1 VSATAT
7 ATSRAP
13 SGAKHPGR
21 FTAVLAALPEELVA
35 LRERAC
41 LTHTVQLGAVRV
53 HCGSLGR
60 FPLLIAATGDGAVR
74 AERGARAVLGHF
86 AVGRLITLGV
96 AGGLTPGLRAGS
108 LIVPSE
114 VRDGG
119 GAAPAP
125 DSTWIRHALTCRQ
138 VASGRIF
145 SADRVLGDPA
155 SKAAVRAT
163 LPGEIPSAVDLES
176 ASYAR
181 VAAEHG
187 VPYLIARVVLDP
199 ADEALPL
206 DFSRFADAEGGVRR
220 VRVLWHAALRPHLV
234 RSLWETRRRVRH
246 ASARLAGFVEELLA

>member
-1 VSATAT
+1 MNASAPVASGVLGGAT
-7 ATSRAP
+7 
-13 SGAKHPGR
+13 HPGR

-41 LTHTVQLGAVRV
+41 LTHTVQLGSVRV

-60 FPLLIAATGDGAVR
+60 YPLLIAATGDGAVR

-108 LIVPSE
+108 LIIPSE
-114 VRDGG
+114 VRDSDGL
-119 GAAPAP
+119 APAP
-125 DSTWIRHALTCRQ
+125 DAAWIRHALTCRQ
-138 VASGRIF
+138 VRVGRIF
-145 SADRVLGDPA
+145 SAARVLADPA
-155 SKAAVRAT
+155 TKAAVMAT
-163 LPGEIPSAVDLES
+163 LPGETPAAVDLES

-181 VAAEHG
+181 VAAEHA
-187 VPYLIARVVLDP
+187 VPFLVARVVLDP
-199 ADEALPL
+199 AEEALPL

-220 VRVLWHAALRPHLV
+220 ARVLWHAALRPQLV